1 MGAAWKPHQEGS
13 EEARGW
19 GRLTLLGQLPPTPL
33 PHIPPLV
40 GEGGLSGRL
49 GNWSLGPAPLRGS
62 DPKAHSSNHLPGA
75 CYHLL
80 STYCVPDTLW
90 GSIPDGG
97 GERERRKSWEPNG
110 LGVSFPPAASPQLSQ
125 AKGRGSCI
133 SACSP
138 PPSPGT
144 SVSFLGGGGVRR
156 EESEGG
162 PGAPIRAFNSPA
174 RPSVIECSFP
184 VTAQH
189 KGGLSWATPPGGQAI
204 RQLSQL
210 WAS

>member
-1 MGAAWKPHQEGS
+1 MG
-13 EEARGW
+13 GW
-19 GRLTLLGQLPPTPL
+19 GPGLSALLG
-33 PHIPPLV
+33 
-40 GEGGLSGRL
+40 
-49 GNWSLGPAPLRGS
+49 GS

-75 CYHLL
+75 CCHLL
-80 STYCVPDTLW
+80 STYCAPDTLW
-90 GSIPDGG
+90 GRIPDGG

-110 LGVSFPPAASPQLSQ
+110 LGASSPPAPSPQLSQ
-125 AKGRGSCI
+125 AEGGGSCI

-138 PPSPGT
+138 RT

-162 PGAPIRAFNSPA
+162 PGAPIWAFHSRA

-189 KGGLSWATPPGGQAI
+189 KAGLSWQPRQAARQSGNCLSSGPLNSSSKLLNQQLPGPGGGGGRGRGGGRGGKLRLQA
-204 RQLSQL
+204 
-210 WAS
+210 W